1 MTEIKRQVPPL
12 LLLHGDT
19 IRSCVLRALGCLS
32 PTTGCR
38 EVETSLISFLMIKA
52 LLPVTIN
59 LTIGMKNFSKRGK
72 DSDVVSEDMESNLNS
87 DRNVNDEKLTLG

>member
-1 MTEIKRQVPPL
+1 
-12 LLLHGDT
+12 
-19 IRSCVLRALGCLS
+19 
-32 PTTGCR
+32 
-38 EVETSLISFLMIKA
+38 MIKA

-72 DSDVVSEDMESNLNS
+72 ASDVVSEDMESNLNS